1 MDDEV
6 ESVRGKINRQ
16 IDIDKE
22 VLSALPVNNKKN
34 LKAYKDKV
42 AEVKR
47 EYEYYLEKVTQ
58 EMKRRVI
65 KIKSVLPDPKI
76 AKLEQEIQYMD
87 KIKLLNEDITSFEKM
102 ELDEI
107 LYVLKR
113 FYKNNLELV
122 NDAILRAIEKFRMVG
137 IDLRG
142 RDFNYSI
149 YTKEYMTVFLGES
162 KLGDSNSPKV
172 KETFEQ
178 IYWKCPDII
187 IHIEMNFRNLFLK
200 NEREINKYFDT
211 ASKQI
216 MKELGL
222 NQEEAI
228 AKYNSMQDRLIDM
241 KNKDTAL
248 ILEKFLNGEEAT
260 KDYEEIAVKKN
271 YKKLLGVDQT
281 EIEHDKLEEYN
292 SNILKMSNS
301 LYEYKNYLKFKYI
314 YDEVLGI
321 YKSNDKFKAQCNE
334 KRKQINKLEAKL
346 FKTNKR
352 VENFE
357 KHKRLIL
364 KLFNKSNQNNN
375 KLENIN
381 TDANEKILELKDI
394 YREYESN
401 KIKAIITTKLNDS
414 SSIYDAL
421 VLVAPFYSF
430 LVETIIKQFE
440 DISQDDIKKT
450 IEKFR
455 EFIKYPN
462 ITIINNIKISEEK
475 DITIVIKD
483 KYSLCDIN
491 VTKEDLNEDNI
502 DNLISSVDNI
512 CKYNYLRHSKVKL
525 NDVNYVLQANKIL
538 EAQKT

>member
-6 ESVRGKINRQ
+6 ESVREKINRQ

-42 AEVKR
+42 AEVKK

-65 KIKSVLPDPKI
+65 KIESILPDPKI

-87 KIKLLNEDITSFEKM
+87 KIKLLNKDITSFEKM

-107 LYVLKR
+107 LFVLKR

-122 NDAILRAIEKFRMVG
+122 NDAIVRVLEKFRMVG
-137 IDLRG
+137 IDLKG
-142 RDFNYSI
+142 NDFNYSL
-149 YTKEYMTVFLGES
+149 YAKEYMTVFLEEA
-162 KLGDSNSPKV
+162 KLGNSNSPKV

-187 IHIEMNFRNLFLK
+187 IHIEMNFRNLYLK
-200 NEREINKYFDT
+200 NEKVIDKYFNT

-228 AKYNSMQDRLIDM
+228 AKYNSMNDKLIDM

-248 ILEKFLNGEEAT
+248 ILEKFLKGKEVIKN
-260 KDYEEIAVKKN
+260 YEEITIKKN
-271 YKKLLGVDQT
+271 YKKLLGVDQK
-281 EIEHDKLEEYN
+281 EIEDDKLEEYN
-292 SNILKMSNS
+292 SNIFKMSNS
-301 LYEYKNYLKFKYI
+301 LYEYKNYLKFKFI
-314 YDEVLGI
+314 YDEILEI
-321 YKSNDKFKAQCNE
+321 NKSNEKFNTQCNGI
-334 KRKQINKLEAKL
+334 RKQINKLETKL

-352 VENFE
+352 VESLAN
-357 KHKRLIL
+357 HKGLIL

-381 TDANEKILELKDI
+381 TDANERILELKEL
-394 YREYESN
+394 YRKYETN
-401 KIKAIITTKLNDS
+401 KIKSIIVTKLNDS
-414 SSIYDAL
+414 STIYDAL

-430 LVETIIKQFE
+430 LVETIIKHFE
-440 DISQDDIKKT
+440 DISQDNIRKT
-450 IEKFR
+450 IEEFR
-455 EFIKYPN
+455 EFIKYPY

-483 KYSLCDIN
+483 KYNLCDIN
-491 VTKEDLNEDNI
+491 VTKGDLDEDNI
-502 DNLISSVDNI
+502 DNLILSVESI
-512 CKYNYLRHSKVKL
+512 CKYNYLRHSKIKL
-525 NDVNYVLQANKIL
+525 DDVNFVLQAKKIL
-538 EAQKT
+538 EV